1 VIIACPTCKARYRVD
16 EGKIPPNGARL
27 RCARCNGV
35 FIVKQRVTPPLQPAP
50 ILIAHDSEA
59 IRRSLVEIFSRSN
72 ISVAESRDGVEAF
85 MYIQKFKPKV
95 AILDVA
101 LPKMFGFE
109 VCEVLKREEEMKGV
123 RVILLASAYDRTRL
137 RRRPEN
143 LYGADGY
150 LEKHEIQEGLLPLV
164 QRFLSEPAEGAP
176 APPPEPQQFP
186 SEKPP
191 EEPSAT
197 APEEPAVQPHE
208 TGYTEEQEKEIEKAQ
223 RLARIIVSDIALYNK
238 DLVEEGVKTG
248 QFFQLLERDIKEGRE
263 LYIARVPE
271 WIRERTDYL
280 EESLQNLIET
290 KKKEMEHYQ

>member
-1 VIIACPTCKARYRVD
+1 MD
-16 EGKIPPNGARL
+16 EGKIPPNGAKL
-27 RCARCNGV
+27 RCAKCNGI
-35 FIVKQRVTPPLQPAP
+35 FIVKQRVTPTPQPAP
-50 ILIAHDSEA
+50 VLIAHDSEA
-59 IRRSLVEIFSRSN
+59 IRRSLVEIFSRAN
-72 ISVAESRDGVEAF
+72 MSVAEAKDGVEAF
-85 MYIQKFKPKV
+85 MYIQKFKPNV

-137 RRRPEN
+137 RRKPEN

-164 QRFLSEPAEGAP
+164 QKFLSEPAGGVP
-176 APPPEPQQFP
+176 APSPESYQAP
-186 SEKPP
+186 SEKTL
-191 EEPSAT
+191 EEPSST
-197 APEEPAVQPHE
+197 APGEAAVQPHE

-238 DLVEEGVKTG
+238 DLVDEGVRNG

-271 WIRERTDYL
+271 WIREKTDFL

-290 KKKEMEHYQ
+290 KKKEMEYPQ

>member
-1 VIIACPTCKARYRVD
+1 VD
-16 EGKIPPNGARL
+16 EGKIPPNGAKL
-27 RCARCNGV
+27 RCAKCNGI
-35 FIVKQRVTPPLQPAP
+35 FIVKQRVTPTPQPAP
-50 ILIAHDSEA
+50 VLIAHDSEA
-59 IRRSLVEIFSRSN
+59 IRRSLVEIFSRAN
-72 ISVAESRDGVEAF
+72 MSVAEAKDGVEAF
-85 MYIQKFKPKV
+85 MYIQKFKPNV

-137 RRRPEN
+137 RRKPEN

-164 QRFLSEPAEGAP
+164 QKFLSEPAGGVP
-176 APPPEPQQFP
+176 APSPESYQAP
-186 SEKPP
+186 SEKTL
-191 EEPSAT
+191 EEPSST
-197 APEEPAVQPHE
+197 APGEAAVQPHE

-238 DLVEEGVKTG
+238 DLVDEGVRNG

-271 WIRERTDYL
+271 WIREKTDFL

-290 KKKEMEHYQ
+290 KKKEMEYPQ